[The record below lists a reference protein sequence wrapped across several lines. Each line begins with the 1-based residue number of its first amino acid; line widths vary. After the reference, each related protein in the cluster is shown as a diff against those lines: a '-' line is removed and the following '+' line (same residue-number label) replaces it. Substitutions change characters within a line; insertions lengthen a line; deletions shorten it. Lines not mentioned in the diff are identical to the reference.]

1 MLGAFIS
8 VQDEYNKTNSLK
20 IDGFM
25 QEQLKFNQSSTQ
37 AINDLKTS
45 MARVESHL
53 SVREKG
59 TLPAQPLPNPRTQF
73 EIQDLSSFSQNTE
86 HVQAITTLRSGKT
99 IDKSN
104 PVKAPKPNDP
114 KITNKDDI
122 SNNTP
127 HEKEPE
133 RQYKPVAPFPQR
145 LISPKPLDKNL
156 KILEVFK
163 QVKINIPLLDA
174 IKQIPSYAKFL

>member
-1 MLGAFIS
+1 
-8 VQDEYNKTNSLK
+8 
-20 IDGFM
+20 M
-25 QEQLKFNQSSTQ
+25 QEQLKFNQNSTQ
-37 AINDLKTS
+37 AINELKIS

-73 EIQDLSSFSQNTE
+73 QIQDAISSSQHTE
-86 HVQAITTLRSGKT
+86 HVQAITTLRSGKV

-114 KITNKDDI
+114 KIPKEDD
-122 SNNTP
+122 SPNNTP
-127 HEKEPE
+127 QEKEPE
-133 RQYKPVAPFPQR
+133 RQYKLVAPFPQR

-156 KILEVFK
+156 EILEVFK

-174 IKQIPSYAKFL
+174 IK